1 MRLLP
6 LLLIPFLASCDRAPA
21 PHAGPAADSRTVL
34 TTFYPTT
41 YFATRIAA
49 GKLDVACPC
58 PDDADPIFWKPSR
71 EALERYQSAALII
84 TNGADFEKWI
94 NAASLPASR
103 TVDTAKSFRA
113 DFITFKTMTHSHGT
127 SGSHSHTGV
136 DGHTWVDPVNA
147 KAQAAAIRDAF
158 AAKWP
163 ADASTFTA
171 SYDALAKDFDALD
184 ARFRELTPLLK
195 DVVILTSHPA
205 YGYAAKRHGWTLVS
219 LDIPPDEAPSA
230 DQWKSVADALAA
242 AGDRKRIIL
251 FEADP
256 LPATAERFRAEFK
269 TAPVTFSPC
278 ETAEPGSDYLARM
291 NANLDRLRDAL
302 QGK

>member
-1 MRLLP
+1 MRYLLP
-6 LLLIPFLASCDRAPA
+6 LLCIPLASCDHTPA
-21 PHAGPAADSRTVL
+21 NNASSADSRTVL

-41 YFATRIAA
+41 YFATRITS

-58 PDDADPIFWKPSR
+58 PADADPIFWKPSR
-71 EALERYQSAALII
+71 ETLERYQAAALII

-94 NAASLPASR
+94 DSASLPSTR
-103 TVDTAKSFRA
+103 IVDTARGFRES
-113 DFITFKTMTHSHGT
+113 FITFKTMTHSHGP
-127 SGSHSHTGV
+127 SGSHSHTGT

-147 KAQAAAIRDAF
+147 KAQASAIRDAF

-163 ADASTFTA
+163 AEAAAFTS
-171 SYDALAKDFDALD
+171 SYDALAKDLDALD
-184 ARFRELTPLLK
+184 ARFRELSPLAK

-205 YGYAAKRHGWTLVS
+205 YSYPAKRYGWTLVN

-230 DQWKSVADALAA
+230 DQWKSIENAFAN

-256 LPATAERFRAEFK
+256 LPATATRIRTEFK
-269 TAPVTFSPC
+269 AIPVTFSPC
-278 ETAEPGSDYLARM
+278 ESAEPGADYLGRM
-291 NANLDRLRDAL
+291 NANLDRLHAAL
-302 QGK
+302 QGH